1 MHLLGNF
8 NSFCFSTQRLLAT
21 PPVLH
26 IVPVLFIHRSITIIV
41 KGLVYLTE
49 VSPTA
54 VCRASAANP
63 KRLTVIILTLIN
75 TIRQQTNNIKCW

>member
-1 MHLLGNF
+1 
-8 NSFCFSTQRLLAT
+8 LLAT
-21 PPVLH
+21 PPALH
-26 IVPVLFIHRSITIIV
+26 IVPVLYRSITIIV

-63 KRLTVIILTLIN
+63 KRLTVIVIILTLIN
-75 TIRQQTNNIKCW
+75 TIRQQTKKQNAGKDIQILLI